1 MLVRWPDLVV
11 QLIPKQTLEALIAV
25 EQINPIM
32 RTTKGRFV
40 IDDKVKI
47 MIRDDMDD
55 EKLFG
60 FIIDNDIQLDIA
72 NKRLFRI
79 TTETSGNLI
88 YFGSVSLSDTPT
100 RLLVF
105 LLRRAKDAYIAK
117 EDILQDVWENNDLTS
132 STQRLWKTM
141 KELRLKLEA
150 IGLEKDFIL
159 NVKGSGYTL
168 NYQSLMPL
176 FYE

>member
-1 MLVRWPDLVV
+1 
-11 QLIPKQTLEALIAV
+11 
-25 EQINPIM
+25 
-32 RTTKGRFV
+32 
-40 IDDKVKI
+40 
-47 MIRDDMDD
+47 MDD
-55 EKLFG
+55 NKLFG

-79 TTETSGNLI
+79 TTEASGNLI

-105 LLRRAKDAYIAK
+105 LLKRARYAYIAK
-117 EDILQDVWENNDLTS
+117 EDILRDVWENNDLTS
-132 STQRLWKTM
+132 STQRLWKTI

-150 IGLEKDFIL
+150 IGLANDFIV
-159 NVKGSGYTL
+159 NVKGSGYAL
-168 NYQSLMPL
+168 NFQSLTPL